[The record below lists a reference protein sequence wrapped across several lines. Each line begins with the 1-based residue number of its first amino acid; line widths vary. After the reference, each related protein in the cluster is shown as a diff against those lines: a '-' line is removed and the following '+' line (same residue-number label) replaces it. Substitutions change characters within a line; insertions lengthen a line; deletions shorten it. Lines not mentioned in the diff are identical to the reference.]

1 MTRTTY
7 RGLVALAA
15 LAVVTAL
22 PGTAGV
28 AAAGEVPA
36 YRTADGATATTGTP
50 SAADAPRLTPGMHT
64 DSIGRGERKYYAVT
78 LDDRTSAYF
87 SAVAAPRPGTKV
99 QDYGDQLA
107 ISVQDSGG
115 GTCGPVAHPSFH
127 SGGAAYPI
135 ADYAVRR
142 IGADRTDC
150 QKAGPYYLVISRKG
164 TGASG
169 PGSWPVEI
177 GYLTEPALKGGTPD
191 RPGDG
196 TWSSAA
202 PAPPTDTDKRDA
214 RGGTGFNDAGSVA
227 KGVWQDRIRPGEAR
241 FYRVP
246 VDWGQQLNISAEL
259 PNSTLADST
268 AGAATTGVT
277 KYVPNA
283 LGLSLFNPARGAVR
297 DNNFVSY
304 SGRPAAAR
312 EFTAPVAYGNRLHP
326 TGAVS
331 AMRFAGW
338 YYLEVTLNPGMAQ
351 YFPEGADLTL
361 RVDVLG
367 TAQAG
372 PGYSRPTGDFSVTP
386 TDRDMADKGQPAQ
399 GAAKSGTLMAV
410 AYAGIGTGVTLLMG
424 LVVWRVVAR
433 RKWAQGARGAG
444 VASAGSVA
452 PVVPGVVLPGPVVSG
467 AVPRNLVAPE
477 AGSIP
482 PAGWSEPYGESGRS
496 MQSVPGQSNQSG
508 QSGLPNELG
517 QPEWAGRPGRPPEV
531 ERSSATRPSQPS
543 QAPQLSGSSNSS
555 HVAEAS
561 QPSQTSQASASASAS
576 ASVSPSSRT
585 SQEAQAAQQGREAE
599 QFGPSQGW

>member
-28 AAAGEVPA
+28 ASAGEVPA

-164 TGASG
+164 TAASG

-177 GYLTEPALKGGTPD
+177 GYLAEPALKGGTPD
-191 RPGDG
+191 RPVDG

-202 PAPPTDTDKRDA
+202 PAPPSDTDKRDA

-246 VDWGQQLNISAEL
+246 VDWGQQLNVSAEL

-268 AGAATTGVT
+268 AGAAATGVT

-372 PGYSRPTGDFSVTP
+372 PGYSRPTGEFSVTP

-410 AYAGIGTGVTLLMG
+410 ASAGIGTGVTLLLG
-424 LVVWRVVAR
+424 LVVWTVVAR
-433 RKWAQGARGAG
+433 RKGVQGAG
-444 VASAGSVA
+444 VASVG

-467 AVPRNLVAPE
+467 AVPRNPVAPE

-496 MQSVPGQSNQSG
+496 MQSVPGQPGQPNQ
-508 QSGLPNELG
+508 LG
-517 QPEWAGRPGRPPEV
+517 QPGRPPEV
-531 ERSSATRPSQPS
+531 ERSSATRPSQSS
-543 QAPQLSGSSNSS
+543 QAPQLSQSSNSS
-555 HVAEAS
+555 HAVEAS
-561 QPSQTSQASASASAS
+561 QPSQTSQAS